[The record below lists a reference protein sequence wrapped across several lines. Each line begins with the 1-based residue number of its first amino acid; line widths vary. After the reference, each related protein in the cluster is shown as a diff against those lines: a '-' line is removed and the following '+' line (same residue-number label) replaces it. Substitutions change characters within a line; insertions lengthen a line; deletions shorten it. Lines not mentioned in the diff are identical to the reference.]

1 MRIPIELVGVDAVL
15 HENEPNPV
23 DLQVRLL
30 LDFAPGYLVISAG
43 MDIYADDPLGK
54 IRVTTEGIREIGKRI
69 SALDLPT
76 VIVMEG
82 GYNNEA
88 LGKNIISFLGEFE

>member
-1 MRIPIELVGVDAVL
+1 
-15 HENEPNPV
+15 
-23 DLQVRLL
+23 
-30 LDFAPGYLVISAG
+30 
-43 MDIYADDPLGK
+43 
-54 IRVTTEGIREIGKRI
+54 
-69 SALDLPT
+69 LPT

>member
-1 MRIPIELVGVDAVL
+1 MCSSTVIVRITTPAMHLPSHRVGRD
-15 HENEPNPV
+15 
-23 DLQVRLL
+23 
-30 LDFAPGYLVISAG
+30 
-43 MDIYADDPLGK
+43 ADDPLGTIK
-54 IRVTTEGIREIGKRI
+54 VTTEGIGEIGKRI

-88 LGKNIISFLGEFE
+88 LGRNIISFLGEFR